1 MSLNEIVIDY
11 EGFINKKLHVESDSI
26 NKNFSINKKSNQN
39 IIYKKVLENPE
50 NASKFLKKNNIYN
63 ESFELVKYVGSGSES
78 VVHLINIMNKKT
90 KEKKGKAII
99 KILFNIRNIR
109 EARNEANISNKL
121 KNENIIN
128 SIWNSQLEKKKP
140 GYIIME
146 EAHYGDIRSF
156 QKNFLKRL
164 ILSESMICFLAY
176 QILNGI
182 NYCHKCKIAHLDIK
196 LKNIV
201 INNYLNAKLIDFS
214 ISLDYK
220 NKDKNDE
227 IKLPCR
233 GTNFYISKEV
243 LLSEKI
249 KVKDLN
255 KVDLYSFGV
264 VLYNLAFNRFPYNLT
279 HGDEDNYDIILK
291 KITDSDIDFKN
302 SESYSNYF
310 LDFMKNLLEKDI
322 NKRIS
327 IEDALN
333 HYWIKGATILL
344 DEKEKCSN
352 QSSFISYLIT
362 DHIKSFNDYI
372 KKK

>member
-1 MSLNEIVIDY
+1 MSLNEIIIDY
-11 EGFINKKLHVESDSI
+11 EECINKKLLVENDSI

-39 IIYKKVLENPE
+39 IICKKVLENPE
-50 NASKFLKKNNIYN
+50 NASNFLKKNNIYN

-156 QKNFLKRL
+156 QKNILKRL

-220 NKDKNDE
+220 NKNKNDE

-264 VLYNLAFNRFPYNLT
+264 VLYNLAFNRYPYNLT

>member
-1 MSLNEIVIDY
+1 
-11 EGFINKKLHVESDSI
+11 
-26 NKNFSINKKSNQN
+26 
-39 IIYKKVLENPE
+39 
-50 NASKFLKKNNIYN
+50 
-63 ESFELVKYVGSGSES
+63 
-78 VVHLINIMNKKT
+78 
-90 KEKKGKAII
+90 
-99 KILFNIRNIR
+99 
-109 EARNEANISNKL
+109 
-121 KNENIIN
+121 
-128 SIWNSQLEKKKP
+128 
-140 GYIIME
+140 ME

-249 KVKDLN
+249 KVNDLN

-362 DHIKSFNDYI
+362 DHFKSFNDYI

>member
-1 MSLNEIVIDY
+1 MSLNEIIIDY
-11 EGFINKKLHVESDSI
+11 EECINKKLLVENDSI

-39 IIYKKVLENPE
+39 IICKKVLENPE
-50 NASKFLKKNNIYN
+50 NASNFLKKNNIYN

-156 QKNFLKRL
+156 QKNILKRL

-264 VLYNLAFNRFPYNLT
+264 VLYNLAFNRYPYNLT

>member
-1 MSLNEIVIDY
+1 MSLNEIIIDY
-11 EGFINKKLHVESDSI
+11 EECINKKLLVENDSI

-39 IIYKKVLENPE
+39 IICKKVLENPE
-50 NASKFLKKNNIYN
+50 NASNFLKKNNIYN

-99 KILFNIRNIR
+99 KLLFNIRNIR

-156 QKNFLKRL
+156 QKNILKRL

-264 VLYNLAFNRFPYNLT
+264 VLYNLAFNRYPYNLT